1 MSMKTFAAVIFDM
14 DGVLLDSETVCDL
27 VWRKAAKECGIDGIE
42 YLIEK
47 NRGCN
52 YADTRASLEH
62 DLQSVSAAD
71 RFMNRTAELFNKI
84 ETEEGL
90 PSMKGAREALEYLTK
105 KGYRVALASS
115 TEGDAVRRQMKNAG
129 FIDFFETLTT
139 GDTVARGKPDPEIYE
154 RACASLG
161 LSPDVCC
168 AIEDSPNGMRSAYRA
183 GLSCIMVPDKIAP
196 DDEMK
201 KIAMCI
207 LPSLD
212 AIGTVL

>member
-1 MSMKTFAAVIFDM
+1 
-14 DGVLLDSETVCDL
+14 
-27 VWRKAAKECGIDGIE
+27 
-42 YLIEK
+42 
-47 NRGCN
+47 
-52 YADTRASLEH
+52 
-62 DLQSVSAAD
+62 
-71 RFMNRTAELFNKI
+71 
-84 ETEEGL
+84 
-90 PSMKGAREALEYLTK
+90 
-105 KGYRVALASS
+105 
-115 TEGDAVRRQMKNAG
+115 MKNAG

-183 GLSCIMVPDKIAP
+183 GLSCIMVPDKIVP

>member
-1 MSMKTFAAVIFDM
+1 MTMKTFAAVIFDM

-27 VWRKAAKECGIDGIE
+27 VWRKAAKEYGIDGIDE
-42 YLIEK
+42 IIEK

-52 YADTRASLEH
+52 YADTRASLER

-71 RFMNRTAELFNKI
+71 RFMNRIAVLFNEI

-90 PSMKGAREALEYLTK
+90 PPMKGARAALEYLTK
-105 KGYRVALASS
+105 KGYRIALASS
-115 TEGDAVRRQMKNAG
+115 TDADAVRRQMKNVG

-201 KIAMCI
+201 KIAMRI
-207 LPSLD
+207 LPSLELID
-212 AIGTVL
+212 TVL

>member
-1 MSMKTFAAVIFDM
+1 MTMKTFAAVIFDM

-27 VWRKAAKECGIDGIE
+27 VWRKAAKEYGIDGIDE
-42 YLIEK
+42 IIEK

-52 YADTRASLEH
+52 YADTRASLER
-62 DLQSVSAAD
+62 DLQSVSAAE
-71 RFMNRTAELFNKI
+71 RFMNRIAVLFNEI

-90 PSMKGAREALEYLTK
+90 PPMKGARAALEYLTK
-105 KGYRVALASS
+105 KGYRIALASS
-115 TEGDAVRRQMKNAG
+115 TDADAVRRQMKNVG

-201 KIAMCI
+201 KIAMRI
-207 LPSLD
+207 LPSLELID
-212 AIGTVL
+212 TVL

>member
-1 MSMKTFAAVIFDM
+1 MTMKTFAAVIFDM

-27 VWRKAAKECGIDGIE
+27 VWRKAAKEYGIDGIDE
-42 YLIEK
+42 IIEK

-52 YADTRASLEH
+52 YADTRASLER

-71 RFMNRTAELFNKI
+71 RFMNRIAVLFNEI

-90 PSMKGAREALEYLTK
+90 PPMKGARAALEYLTK
-105 KGYRVALASS
+105 KGYRIALASS
-115 TEGDAVRRQMKNAG
+115 TDADAVRRQMKNVG

>member
-1 MSMKTFAAVIFDM
+1 MVKTFAAVIFDM
-14 DGVLLDSETVCDL
+14 DGVLLDSESVCDL
-27 VWRKAAKECGIDGIE
+27 VWRQAAKECGIDGIDKI
-42 YLIEK
+42 IEK

-52 YADTRASLEH
+52 YTDTRASLEH

-90 PSMKGAREALEYLTK
+90 PSMKGARAALEYLTK
-105 KGYRVALASS
+105 KGYRIALASS
-115 TEGDAVRRQMKNAG
+115 TAGNAVRRQMKNAG

-139 GDTVARGKPDPEIYE
+139 GDTVVHGKPDPEIYA

-161 LSPDVCC
+161 LSPDACC

-183 GLSCIMVPDKIAP
+183 GLSCIMVPDKIVP

>member
-1 MSMKTFAAVIFDM
+1 MKTFAAVIFDM
-14 DGVLLDSETVCDL
+14 DGVLLDSETVCDI
-27 VWRKAAKECGIDGIE
+27 VWREAAKECGISNIDE
-42 YLIEK
+42 LIEE

-52 YADTRASLEH
+52 RTDIRAVLEAR
-62 DLQSVSAAD
+62 LQSASAAD
-71 RFMNRTAELFNKI
+71 RFMSRTTELFNNI
-84 ETEEGL
+84 ETERGI
-90 PSMKGAREALEYLTK
+90 PPMKGAREALEYLTK
-105 KGYRVALASS
+105 KGYRIALASS
-115 TEGDAVRRQMKNAG
+115 TDGDAVRRQMKSVG

-139 GDTVARGKPDPEIYE
+139 GDTVVHSKPDPEIYA

-161 LSPDVCC
+161 LPVDACC
-168 AIEDSPNGMRSAYRA
+168 AIEDSPNGMRSAYGA

-196 DDEMK
+196 DGEMK

>member
-1 MSMKTFAAVIFDM
+1 MIKTFAAVIFDI
-14 DGVLLDSETVCDL
+14 DGVLLESESVCVL
-27 VWRKAAKECGIDGIE
+27 VWRLASKECGIDDIDKI
-42 YLIEK
+42 IEK

-52 YADTRASLEH
+52 YTDTRASLEH

-71 RFMNRTAELFNKI
+71 KFMNRTAELFNKI
-84 ETEEGL
+84 ETEEGI

-105 KGYRVALASS
+105 KGYRIALASS
-115 TEGDAVRRQMKNAG
+115 TDGNAVRRQMKNAG
-129 FIDFFETLTT
+129 FIDFLETLTT
-139 GDTVARGKPDPEIYE
+139 GDTVSRGKPDPEIYA

-212 AIGTVL
+212 AIATVL

>member
-1 MSMKTFAAVIFDM
+1 MVKTFAAVIFDM
-14 DGVLLDSETVCDL
+14 DGVLLDSKSVCDL
-27 VWRKAAKECGIDGIE
+27 VWRQAAKECGINGIDKI
-42 YLIEK
+42 IEK

-52 YADTRASLEH
+52 YTDTRASLEH

-90 PSMKGAREALEYLTK
+90 PSMKGARAALEYLTK
-105 KGYRVALASS
+105 KGYRIALASS
-115 TEGDAVRRQMKNAG
+115 TDGNAVRRQMKNAG

-139 GDTVARGKPDPEIYE
+139 GDTVVHGKPDPEIYA

-161 LSPDVCC
+161 LSPDACC
-168 AIEDSPNGMRSAYRA
+168 AIEDSPNGMRSGYRA
-183 GLSCIMVPDKIAP
+183 GLSCIMVPDKIVP

>member
-1 MSMKTFAAVIFDM
+1 MTMKTFAAVIFDM

-27 VWRKAAKECGIDGIE
+27 VWRKAAKEYGIDGIDE
-42 YLIEK
+42 IIEK

-52 YADTRASLEH
+52 YADTRASLER

-71 RFMNRTAELFNKI
+71 RFMNRIAVLFNEI

-90 PSMKGAREALEYLTK
+90 PPMKGARAALEYLTK
-105 KGYRVALASS
+105 KGYRIALASS
-115 TEGDAVRRQMKNAG
+115 TDADAVRRQMKNVG

-201 KIAMCI
+201 KIAMRI
-207 LPSLD
+207 LPSLELLD
-212 AIGTVL
+212 TVL

>member
-1 MSMKTFAAVIFDM
+1 MVKTFAAVIFDM
-14 DGVLLDSETVCDL
+14 DGVLLDSESVCDL
-27 VWRKAAKECGIDGIE
+27 VWRQAAKECGIDGIDKI
-42 YLIEK
+42 IEK

-52 YADTRASLEH
+52 YTDTRASLEL

-90 PSMKGAREALEYLTK
+90 PSMKGARAALEYLTK
-105 KGYRVALASS
+105 KGYRIALASS
-115 TEGDAVRRQMKNAG
+115 TDGNAVRRQMKNAG

-139 GDTVARGKPDPEIYE
+139 GDTVVHGKPDPEIYA

-161 LSPDVCC
+161 LSPDACC

>member
-1 MSMKTFAAVIFDM
+1 MVKTFAAVIFDM
-14 DGVLLDSETVCDL
+14 DGVLLDSESVCDL
-27 VWRKAAKECGIDGIE
+27 VWRQAAKECGIDGIDKI
-42 YLIEK
+42 IEK

-52 YADTRASLEH
+52 YTDTRASLEH
-62 DLQSVSAAD
+62 DMQSVSAAD
-71 RFMNRTAELFNKI
+71 KFMNRTAELFNKI
-84 ETEEGL
+84 ETEEGI
-90 PSMKGAREALEYLTK
+90 PSMKGARAALEYLTK
-105 KGYRVALASS
+105 KGYRIALASS
-115 TEGDAVRRQMKNAG
+115 TDGNAVRRQMKNAG

-139 GDTVARGKPDPEIYE
+139 GDTVVHGKPDPEIYA

-161 LSPDVCC
+161 LSPDACC

-183 GLSCIMVPDKIAP
+183 GLSCIMVPDKIVP

>member
-1 MSMKTFAAVIFDM
+1 MTMKTFAAVIFDM

-27 VWRKAAKECGIDGIE
+27 VWRKAAKEYGIDGIDE
-42 YLIEK
+42 IIEK

-52 YADTRASLEH
+52 YADTRASLER

-71 RFMNRTAELFNKI
+71 RFMNRIAVLFNEI

-90 PSMKGAREALEYLTK
+90 PPMKGARAALEYLTK
-105 KGYRVALASS
+105 KGYRIALASS
-115 TEGDAVRRQMKNAG
+115 TDADAVRRQMKNVG

-201 KIAMCI
+201 KIARRI
-207 LPSLD
+207 LPSLELID
-212 AIGTVL
+212 TVL